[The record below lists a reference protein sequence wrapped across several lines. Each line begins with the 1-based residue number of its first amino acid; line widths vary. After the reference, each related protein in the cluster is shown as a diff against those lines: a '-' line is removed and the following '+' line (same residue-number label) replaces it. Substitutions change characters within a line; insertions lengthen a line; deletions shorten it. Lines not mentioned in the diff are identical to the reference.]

1 MTRKEVMALKLFK
14 AIGLAIVFWGVYLV
28 LVGTTTYQELLVGA
42 IVSFIISYGVVELM
56 LTWHGTKTT
65 LGGILLF
72 LFVYV
77 PYFIYA
83 MIKANIDVAYRVLH
97 PSMPI
102 DPAVVSF
109 KTKLKSDLGKLILA
123 NSITLTPGTITLE
136 VKGDEFF
143 IHWIDAPVS
152 DPEQAK
158 EAICGTFER
167 LLLRIT
173 G

>member
-1 MTRKEVMALKLFK
+1 MKLIKALVLSV
-14 AIGLAIVFWGVYLV
+14 VFWGLYLV
-28 LVGTTTYQELLVGA
+28 LVGTTNPQELLVGA
-42 IVSFIISYGVVELM
+42 IVAFLIAYGTVEMVISWQG
-56 LTWHGTKTT
+56 GRST

-72 LFVYV
+72 IFVYI

-83 MIKANIDVAYRVLH
+83 MIKANLDVAYRVLH

-109 KTKLKSDLGKLILA
+109 KTNLRSDLGKLILA

-136 VKGDEFF
+136 VKDDEFF
-143 IHWIDAPVS
+143 IHWIDAPVR
-152 DPEQAK
+152 DPEEAK

-167 LLLRIT
+167 LLMKIT

>member
-1 MTRKEVMALKLFK
+1 LKLLK
-14 AIGLAIVFWGVYLV
+14 ALGLTVVFWGLYLV
-28 LVGTTTYQELLVGA
+28 LVGTTSSQELLVGA
-42 IVSFIISYGVVELM
+42 IVAFLIAYGTVEM
-56 LTWHGTKTT
+56 VTSWE
-65 LGGILLF
+65 GGRSTIGGVLLF

-83 MIKANIDVAYRVLH
+83 MIKANLDVAYRVLH

-109 KTKLKSDLGKLILA
+109 KTNLKSDLGKLILA

-143 IHWIDAPVS
+143 IHWIDAPAE
-152 DPEQAK
+152 DPEDAK

-167 LLLRIT
+167 LLMKIT